1 MLLRNGGRA
10 LLRRHPSPQ
19 PRKFG
24 EFLAQMARCGIP
36 VDGRTAGT
44 LAASLRELHHQG
56 EASAS
61 ASASASA
68 EPQQQQQ
75 QQQQQQPPPPPQPQQ
90 SDNPFAVAPGS
101 AGMVPDSGTPEQQ
114 LAAVVELLATGPMCP
129 AQYMAAG
136 HFEAAD
142 WRHYALNIPYVN
154 PLAAAA
160 SSSSSFCVFEVVLS
174 PPSST

>member
-61 ASASASA
+61 ASASAVSVASAA
-68 EPQQQQQ
+68 EPSE
-75 QQQQQQPPPPPQPQQ
+75 PQPQQ

-142 WRHYALNIPYVN
+142 WRHYALNIPYA
-154 PLAAAA
+154 PSL
-160 SSSSSFCVFEVVLS
+160 LS
-174 PPSST
+174 PRYCLSFSSRAFFLSFFLFSSPVFYY

>member
-1 MLLRNGGRA
+1 MPLDAQRFCGRA
-10 LLRRHPSPQ
+10 LLRRHPPPQ

-61 ASASASA
+61 ASASAVSVASAA
-68 EPQQQQQ
+68 EPSE
-75 QQQQQQPPPPPQPQQ
+75 PQPLQ

-142 WRHYALNIPYVN
+142 WRHYALNIPYA
-154 PLAAAA
+154 PSL
-160 SSSSSFCVFEVVLS
+160 LS
-174 PPSST
+174 PHYCLSFSSRAFFLSFFLSSPVFYY